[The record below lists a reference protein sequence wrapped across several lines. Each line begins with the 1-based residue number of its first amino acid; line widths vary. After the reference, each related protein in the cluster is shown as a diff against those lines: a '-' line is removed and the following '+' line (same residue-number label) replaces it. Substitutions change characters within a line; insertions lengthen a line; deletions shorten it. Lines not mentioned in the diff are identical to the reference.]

1 MAELGTVLRQWR
13 NRMSPA
19 EAGLVPMTARRT
31 PGLRREELAQLAG
44 ISVDYLTRL
53 EQGRVASPSGQVL
66 EGLARALRLS
76 SEERDIVFALAQR
89 APRRDRMRVGLT
101 PSVRRLLEQLPS
113 PVCVYDACWTQL
125 AWNRSFAALF
135 GDPTGFRGLEAN
147 LLYRYL
153 VGAPTRVVRSGGEGE
168 EYLYAYV
175 ADLRATQ
182 ARFPKDPRVVQLLA
196 ALHAES
202 PTFAR
207 LWNNHPIGAVHETH
221 KTIDHPDL
229 GLLQLDCDVL
239 RVDGAD
245 LRIVVFT
252 AAAAT
257 SHADAVTL
265 LASIEVTEITAGDR
279 GRVDHAAAAAGAVKT
294 TSPRPAPSAPRRP
307 DND

>member
-1 MAELGTVLRQWR
+1 
-13 NRMSPA
+13 MSPA
-19 EAGLVPMTARRT
+19 EAGLVAMTTRRT
-31 PGLRREELAQLAG
+31 PGLRREELARLAG

-53 EQGRVASPSGQVL
+53 EQGRVTSPSGQVL
-66 EGLARALRLS
+66 EALARALRLS
-76 SEERDIVFALAQR
+76 GEEHDVLFALAQR
-89 APRRDRMRVGLT
+89 VPRRDRMRVGLT

-153 VGAPTRVVRSGGEGE
+153 VGAPTRVVRSDSEGE
-168 EYLYAYV
+168 EYLDAYV
-175 ADLRATQ
+175 ADLRATH
-182 ARFPKDPRVVQLLA
+182 ARFPKDPRVARLLD

-202 PTFAR
+202 ATFAR
-207 LWNNHPIGAVHETH
+207 LWNTHSVGAVHETH

-245 LRIVVFT
+245 LRIVVFS
-252 AAAAT
+252 AAAGT
-257 SHADAVTL
+257 SQADAVAL
-265 LASIEVTEITAGDR
+265 LASIEVTEITVGDR
-279 GRVDHAAAAAGAVKT
+279 GRVDHAAAAAAVRT
-294 TSPRPAPSAPRRP
+294 TSPRRAPNGPRKP
-307 DND
+307 GNE